1 MEVFVSLDGSSAR
14 WSFRAPKEL
23 QNRSGNSGNMFSS
36 EHAWETRQESEKI
49 QKLSLGGSETNL
61 QSTLKQ
67 GGTRNDNGAF
77 RTLPCLYFASD
88 ALHPNVR
95 ESVDKRTSK
104 TV

>member
-23 QNRSGNSGNMFSS
+23 QNRSGNSANMFSS